1 MITEHLLKLL
11 DTFNLIEFNLINE
24 YKETEQILIIFVPF
38 LYIQI
43 RSYDQ
48 K

>member
-11 DTFNLIEFNLINE
+11 DTFNLIELNLINE
-24 YKETEQILIIFVPF
+24 YKETEQILLIFVPF
-38 LYIQI
+38 LYIQA
-43 RSYDQ
+43 RLYGQ